1 MFHNF
6 SHLLHLF
13 AAQLP
18 GCQTVIVV
26 RIIVIHTIL
35 PVRAGVRI
43 WLTNDILAG
52 IVNMV
57 AGIVA
62 RIVHMVANIIAGRF
76 ARRLAAVRAIGDVM
90 ICLYRIIRMV
100 YIGDVRRMIR
110 VRLTVSLRR
119 IVRLMADVQLIAC
132 VQLNRQI
139 RPTDCI

>member
-62 RIVHMVANIIAGRF
+62 RIVANIIAGRF
-76 ARRLAAVRAIGDVM
+76 ARRLAAVRAIGGVM
-90 ICLYRIIRMV
+90 IRLYRIIRMV

-110 VRLTVSLRR
+110 VRLTVTLRR
-119 IVRLMADVQLIAC
+119 IVRLMADVQLIAG
-132 VQLNRQI
+132 VQLNGQI
-139 RPTDCI
+139 RPTHCI